1 MTIQVPT
8 RTTTEVVN
16 DKISI
21 TCVPSLNDEGNDRP
35 PSIYS
40 SKILEERT
48 SVDNVEGVEG
58 ELIISSTEEDSARIN
73 SDGELIISL
82 NNDDVNKYSVDETK
96 GDLLYEE

>member
-1 MTIQVPT
+1 MTTEVPT

-16 DKISI
+16 KKVSI
-21 TCVPSLNDEGNDRP
+21 NCVPSLNDNGEEK

-40 SKILEERT
+40 SKILEERAT
-48 SVDNVEGVEG
+48 IDNASGIEG
-58 ELIISSTEEDSARIN
+58 ELIISSTEENPANIN

-82 NNDDVNKYSVDETK
+82 ENDDVNKYSIDRTN

>member
-1 MTIQVPT
+1 MITEVPT

-16 DKISI
+16 NKVSIS
-21 TCVPSLNDEGNDRP
+21 CVPSLNDDGNER

-40 SKILEERT
+40 SRILEERT
-48 SVDNVEGVEG
+48 AIDNVSGIEG
-58 ELIISSTEEDSARIN
+58 ELIISSTEEDSANIN

-82 NNDDVNKYSVDETK
+82 EKDDVNKYSVDKTN

>member
-35 PSIYS
+35 SIYS
-40 SKILEERT
+40 SKILEDRT